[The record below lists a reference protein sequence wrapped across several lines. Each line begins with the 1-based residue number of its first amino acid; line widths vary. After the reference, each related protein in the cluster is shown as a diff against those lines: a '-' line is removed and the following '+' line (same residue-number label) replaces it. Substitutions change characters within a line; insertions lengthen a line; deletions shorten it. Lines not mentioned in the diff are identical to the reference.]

1 MDQFGYLLQLFAEG
15 DSAAGHTGDNGAVAG
30 HTQLLALG
38 VPPDKLRKDRAY
50 KVPAQKAAPAQDAA
64 APQSEE
70 QTRRMDWEEICADP
84 EYNGKL
90 QQLIRARLK
99 EEKQARE
106 DLQTL
111 DPALKKMAQ
120 AYGLD
125 GTALDY
131 AALSRAITA
140 DTRLQRGVVQPAAAP
155 REGAMREHYR
165 RLLEQGEALRQRM
178 PEFDVGKAL
187 ADPAFIRL
195 TAPGVGLSVEDAY
208 YALHRKE
215 LQRKAALQIS
225 NGIRSGSIRPGENGM
240 AAQGAAV
247 TTFDY
252 RNASREQRTALKEAI
267 RSAGARGERLYPGDW
282 KP

>member
-1 MDQFGYLLQLFAEG
+1 MNQFGCLLQLFAET
-15 DSAAGHTGDNGAVAG
+15 DSAAAHTGENSAAAG

-38 VPPDKLRKDRAY
+38 VPPEKLRKDRAY
-50 KVPAQKAAPAQDAA
+50 RVSASGAAPAQDAA
-64 APQSEE
+64 APTEGKP
-70 QTRRMDWEEICADP
+70 RMDWSEICADP

-99 EEKQARE
+99 EEKQASA

-111 DPALKKMAQ
+111 SPALQKMARS
-120 AYGLD
+120 YGLD
-125 GTALDY
+125 EQTLDY
-131 AALSRAITA
+131 GALSRAITA
-140 DTRLQRGVVQPAAAP
+140 DPRLQTGQAPADG
-155 REGAMREHYR
+155 GALRAHYN
-165 RLLEQGEALRQRM
+165 RLVAQGEELRKRM

-215 LQRKAALQIS
+215 LQQQAALQIT

-247 TTFDY
+247 TTFNY
-252 RNASREQRTALKEAI
+252 RNASREQREALKQAI
-267 RSAGARGERLYPGDW
+267 RTAGARGEKIYPGDW
-282 KP
+282 NV